1 MSPHSI
7 IYKMAESPFPPSFQG
22 SGVAYAISLFALLLI
37 SMIGAGTVSL
47 AARNLMVFGISK
59 YDRIIH
65 IAFLLAAVGATPRCA
80 ADAIY
85 MMAWGEVSA
94 PTLEDLMFGKRI
106 IDSLVMYP
114 VVTWMTLY
122 GLKISKLDKGRH
134 RVARYGIMVSLVAL
148 LAAIFAF
155 SKV

>member
-1 MSPHSI
+1 MSPHNI

-22 SGVAYAISLFALLLI
+22 SGVAYAFSLFALLLI

-47 AARNLMVFGISK
+47 AARNLMVRDIGK
-59 YDRIIH
+59 LDRIMH
-65 IAFLLAAVGATPRCA
+65 LAFLLASIGATSRCA

-94 PTLEDLMFGKRI
+94 QTLEALMFGKRVV
-106 IDSLVMYP
+106 DSLVMFP
-114 VVTWMTLY
+114 VVTWMALY
-122 GLKISKLDKGRH
+122 GLKISTLDAGRH
-134 RVARYGIMVSLVAL
+134 RVARYCIMISLVAV
-148 LAAIFAF
+148 LAATFAL